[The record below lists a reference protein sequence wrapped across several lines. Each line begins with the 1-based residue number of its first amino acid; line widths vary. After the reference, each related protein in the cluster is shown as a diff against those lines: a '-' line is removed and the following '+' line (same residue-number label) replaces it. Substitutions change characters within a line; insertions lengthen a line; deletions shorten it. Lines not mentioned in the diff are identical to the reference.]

1 MDALT
6 QLALFASKAIII
18 LLLILFV
25 LMAFFTL
32 LAKSKQKVKGRLNI
46 KNLNEKYD
54 ETTES
59 ILTETLSKKEFKQF
73 LKEKKAAHKAKQKA
87 EGPSKNIY
95 VLNFQGDM
103 KASAVST
110 LSEEITAVLNVAK
123 KTDEVILRLESPG
136 GVVHGYGLA
145 AAQLMRIR
153 ARQIPLTVTV
163 DKVAASGGYM
173 MACVANKI
181 LAAPFSIIGS
191 IGVIVQ
197 LPNFHRLLQDK
208 HIDFEQFTAGAF
220 KRTIT
225 VFGKN
230 TNEGR
235 DKLQQEIEDIQQLF
249 KNLIT
254 EHRKEIDIKRVATGE
269 HWLGLQAL
277 GLKLVDEIKTS
288 DDYLLERSKDANLYE
303 ICYEVKKPL
312 LARLSSTA
320 HAAKEKFLGFSLG
333 TREHYFR

>member
-1 MDALT
+1 MLEAFI
-6 QLALFASKAIII
+6 QLALFAAKALIIVVFI
-18 LLLILFV
+18 LVILI
-25 LMAFFTL
+25 AFFAL
-32 LAKSKQKVKGRLNI
+32 LAKSKQKLKGHLSI
-46 KNLNEKYD
+46 KNLNHKYD
-54 ETTES
+54 ETSEA
-59 ILTETLSKKEFKQF
+59 ILFETLSKKQFKHF
-73 LKEKKAAHKAKQKA
+73 LKEKKAAEKLKQKSSEEA
-87 EGPSKNIY
+87 KNIF
-95 VLNFQGDM
+95 VLSFQGDM

-123 KTDEVILRLESPG
+123 PTDEVVLRLESPG

-145 AAQLMRIR
+145 AAQLMRFR
-153 ARQIPLTVTV
+153 ARQIPLTITV

-208 HIDFEQFTAGAF
+208 HIDFEQITAGAY

-225 VFGKN
+225 LFGKN
-230 TNEGR
+230 TDEGR
-235 DKLQQEIEDIQQLF
+235 EKLKHEIEEIQQLF

-254 EHRKEIDIKRVATGE
+254 EHRQQIDIQKVATGE

-277 GLKLVDEIKTS
+277 DLKLVDEIKTS

-303 ICYEVKKPL
+303 ICYEVKKTL
-312 LARLSSTA
+312 LSRLTATA
-320 HAAKEKFLGFSLG
+320 HAVKEKFLGLG
-333 TREHYFR
+333 MRAY